1 MTPSKVSKIIMNA
14 SEVFSPF
21 RATGLFG
28 IEETSGM
35 KWVNASCHFLL
46 ESVVPSLKTV
56 KSSIVIPR
64 FS

>member
-1 MTPSKVSKIIMNA
+1 M
-14 SEVFSPF
+14 FS
-21 RATGLFG
+21 GG

-46 ESVVPSLKTV
+46 ESVVPSLKMV